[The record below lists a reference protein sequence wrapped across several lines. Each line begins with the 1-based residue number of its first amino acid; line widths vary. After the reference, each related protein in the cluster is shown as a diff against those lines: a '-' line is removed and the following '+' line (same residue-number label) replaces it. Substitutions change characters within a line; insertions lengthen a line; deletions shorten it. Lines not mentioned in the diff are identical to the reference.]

1 MPLSPLPT
9 GVVARA
15 TVESPVGTLY
25 AAATPRGIALLE
37 FAPPAGYDALV
48 EGRGP
53 GELTHRSV
61 HGPGGE
67 RLAQLALELAAYAR
81 DPHTRFDV
89 PLDLQ
94 GTPFQREVWRSL
106 SEIPAGRTVSY
117 ADIAA
122 RIGRPRAVR
131 AVGAAVGANPVAII
145 VPCHRV
151 IGRDGSLTGYAGGL
165 ARKTT
170 LLRHEGAMPGSRI
183 HG

>member
-1 MPLSPLPT
+1 MPLAPLPA

-15 TVESPVGTLY
+15 TLESPVGALY
-25 AAATPRGIALLE
+25 AAATSRGVALLE
-37 FAPPAGYDALV
+37 FEPPAGYDACPPDP
-48 EGRGP
+48 RQ
-53 GELTHRSV
+53 RW
-61 HGPGGE
+61 
-67 RLAQLALELAAYAR
+67 LAQLARELAAYAH
-81 DPHTRFDV
+81 DPHARFTV

-106 SEIPAGRTVSY
+106 LDIACGCTVSY

-131 AVGAAVGANPVAII
+131 AVGAAVGANPVAIV

-170 LLRHEGAMPGSRI
+170 LLRHEGAMPGSRVR
-183 HG
+183 G

>member
-37 FAPPAGYDALV
+37 FAPPAGYDACPSAP
-48 EGRGP
+48 RQ
-53 GELTHRSV
+53 RW
-61 HGPGGE
+61 
-67 RLAQLALELAAYAR
+67 LAQLALELAAYAR

>member
-37 FAPPAGYDALV
+37 FAPPAGYDAC
-48 EGRGP
+48 P
-53 GELTHRSV
+53 SV
-61 HGPGGE
+61 P
-67 RLAQLALELAAYAR
+67 RQRWLAQLALELAAYAR

-94 GTPFQREVWRSL
+94 GTPFRREVWRSL

-131 AVGAAVGANPVAII
+131 AVDAAVGANPVAII